1 MNQSIF
7 TLAYLPIGFW
17 RLPTDEITPG
27 ISQHLLLSKLTFS
40 SYNRIR
46 GAYQSYINITYGVG
60 SMLGAALGGAMVD
73 SLGWRWEFGVQVP
86 VLAVGVVV
94 SIIAV
99 PNDIG
104 LYGKKKEGFWEAMR
118 AFDFKGSFLMSTS
131 VTFLI
136 LGLVS
141 LARLSLDH
149 LVSPT
154 RFLPCP
160 RRD

>member
-1 MNQSIF
+1 
-7 TLAYLPIGFW
+7 
-17 RLPTDEITPG
+17 
-27 ISQHLLLSKLTFS
+27 
-40 SYNRIR
+40 
-46 GAYQSYINITYGVG
+46 
-60 SMLGAALGGAMVD
+60 MVD

-94 SIIAV
+94 SILAV

-149 LVSPT
+149 LLTISSPQHDFSPVPDETDLRMVTNGVHRTWGAMYCRVSQFSQP
-154 RFLPCP
+154 LSPCIP
-160 RRD
+160 QES

>member
-1 MNQSIF
+1 
-7 TLAYLPIGFW
+7 
-17 RLPTDEITPG
+17 
-27 ISQHLLLSKLTFS
+27 
-40 SYNRIR
+40 
-46 GAYQSYINITYGVG
+46 
-60 SMLGAALGGAMVD
+60 MVD
-73 SLGWRWEFGVQVP
+73 NLGWRWEFGVQVP
-86 VLAVGVVV
+86 VLALGVAV

-141 LARLSLDH
+141 WLAFLWAH
-149 LVSPT
+149 LVFPTTISPLSFDGLDSFT
-154 RFLPCP
+154 HGH
-160 RRD
+160 

>member
-1 MNQSIF
+1 
-7 TLAYLPIGFW
+7 
-17 RLPTDEITPG
+17 
-27 ISQHLLLSKLTFS
+27 
-40 SYNRIR
+40 
-46 GAYQSYINITYGVG
+46 
-60 SMLGAALGGAMVD
+60 MVD

-94 SIIAV
+94 SILAV

-149 LVSPT
+149 LLTFSSPQPDFSPVIDETDLRMVTNGVHRTWGAMYCRVSQSSQLLSPHIST
-154 RFLPCP
+154 
-160 RRD
+160 